1 MLSILFV
8 GSLHEDSPDYDE
20 FLQFC
25 RNLGSGVSAQHK
37 ILICGTTPRT
47 ADHSIAQG
55 AFERLDRAETM
66 LRNCPRVTLYHT
78 ENDESQRVRDNELF
92 DRFRN
97 RGDPV
102 SGIKYFSAENDYKA
116 FRQAVSDSDIVTLI
130 GGGEKSADL
139 VDIAIENQKP
149 VLGFTS
155 FGGTGQKANVELRRV
170 YQLLGISDDK
180 AVILQARKMDEYACS
195 SYLDL
200 VTYVHKSNPW
210 SSKNI
215 IRRGA
220 VLVSVLVAL
229 ALVSVGCML
238 TSALDGFPRKS
249 FEFIALYASC
259 IAMGLFGAYVVFLKQ
274 LHTPGDLL
282 LTRALPATGQGT
294 AIGFG
299 IAAFAQMIIGHV
311 LSQDAIV
318 NDLSFAKLI
327 GLSSLV
333 TFAVAAFGIRGL
345 KKIED
350 VLGNLP
356 SAT

>member
-8 GSLHEDSPDYDE
+8 GSLPEDSRDYDE

-25 RNLGSGVSAQHK
+25 RNLGSGVSVQHK
-37 ILICGTTPRT
+37 ILVCGTTPRT

-55 AFERLDRAETM
+55 AFERLRSLGTIPQH
-66 LRNCPRVTLYHT
+66 CPRVTLYHT
-78 ENDESQRVRDNELF
+78 EEDESQKTRDNELF
-92 DRFRN
+92 DRFRDRN
-97 RGDPV
+97 DPV
-102 SGIKYFSAENDYKA
+102 SGLKIFTAEYTA

-155 FGGTGQKANVELRRV
+155 FEGTGRKANVELRRV
-170 YQLLGISDDK
+170 YQLLGISDEK
-180 AVILQARKMDEYACS
+180 AAILGATRMDEYACS

-200 VTYVHKSNPW
+200 VTYVHRSNPW
-210 SSKNI
+210 SSKNV

-220 VLVSVLVAL
+220 VLVAVLAAL
-229 ALVSVGCML
+229 ALVSVMSML
-238 TSALDGFPRKS
+238 TSALDGFPRES
-249 FEFIALYASC
+249 YEFLALYASC
-259 IAMGLFGAYVVFLKQ
+259 IAMGLFGAYIAFLKQ
-274 LHTPGDLL
+274 LDTPGDLL

-294 AIGFG
+294 AIGFAVAG
-299 IAAFAQMIIGHV
+299 FAQMIIGHV
-311 LSQDAIV
+311 LSQDAIA

-327 GLSSLV
+327 GLSSIM

-350 VLGNLP
+350 VLGNLS